1 MTESDYELVQVA
13 SGAWSVR
20 ARIEG
25 ETFHPVIGPQAE
37 AEALY
42 LRQMRLPERA
52 AAAGRAFVLW
62 DVGLGAAANVLT
74 VLRAMNDVPTTLR
87 IESFDHTPAPLRFA
101 IRHARELGYLEGFEA
116 TASELL
122 DRGTVSFRLG
132 HCEVHWRFHQSD
144 FPTWLQDA
152 STSDVPGPDAILFDA
167 FSPARNPAM
176 WTLGLF
182 RGLRRRVPHGAAG
195 MLATYSRSTLL
206 RVTLLLAG
214 FHVGAGEA
222 TGEKEETTF
231 AAALPGVVPRPLDR
245 KWLDRAGRS
254 TSAEPLHTAV
264 YQQRPLTD
272 ESRAALEAHPQ
283 FRLPDGGIGPTTVPT
298 PAPHLTTGRE

>member
-42 LRQMRLPERA
+42 VRQMQIASRA
-52 AAAGRAFVLW
+52 AAATREFVVW

-74 VLRAMNDVPTTLR
+74 VLRSLSEVPARVR
-87 IESFDHTPAPLRFA
+87 IESFDHTAAPLKFA
-101 IRHARELGYLEGFEA
+101 LTHATELGYVVGFE
-116 TASELL
+116 EPIQNLL
-122 DRGTVSFRLG
+122 AQGETRFRHG
-132 HCEVHWRFHQSD
+132 ACEISWRFHEAD
-144 FPTWLQDA
+144 FPTWLA
-152 STSDVPGPDAILFDA
+152 SPDTTSVPGPDAILFDA

-176 WTLGLF
+176 WTLEIF
-182 RGLRRRVPHGAAG
+182 RGLRARVPADAG
-195 MLATYSRSTLL
+195 GTLATYSRSTLL

-231 AAALPGVVPRPLDR
+231 AAADPAMVTRPLDAT
-245 KWLDRAGRS
+245 WLGRALRS
-254 TSAEPLHTAV
+254 TSAEPLHQPTYRQA
-264 YQQRPLTD
+264 PLSD
-272 ESRAALEAHPQ
+272 ESRRALEAHPQ
-283 FRLPDGGIGPTTVPT
+283 FKSRP
-298 PAPHLTTGRE
+298 